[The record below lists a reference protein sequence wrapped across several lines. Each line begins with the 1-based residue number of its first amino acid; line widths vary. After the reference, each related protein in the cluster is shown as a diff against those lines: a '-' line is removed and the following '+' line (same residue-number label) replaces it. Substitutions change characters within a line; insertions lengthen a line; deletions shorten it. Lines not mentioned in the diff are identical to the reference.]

1 MLNNCYIYVEGVC
14 WSYAGSVVVD
24 SDSVSCFEFRV
35 VVFVN
40 FLEMSMTPLTTIIL
54 ILTSENIGGDDSFGE
69 K

>member
-14 WSYAGSVVVD
+14 WSYAGSLVVD
-24 SDSVSCFEFRV
+24 LDSVSCFEFRV
-35 VVFVN
+35 VVVVN

-54 ILTSENIGGDDSFGE
+54 ILTLENIEGNDSFGE